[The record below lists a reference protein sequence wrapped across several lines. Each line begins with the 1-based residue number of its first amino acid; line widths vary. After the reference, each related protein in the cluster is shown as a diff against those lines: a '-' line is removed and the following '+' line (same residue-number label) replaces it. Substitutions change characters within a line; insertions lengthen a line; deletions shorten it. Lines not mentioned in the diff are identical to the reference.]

1 MKALVF
7 DTTLG
12 SWDQTRGFELQDVLE
27 PVLDEKKNP
36 TDADKVLLKVH
47 YAGICGTDRSIWNR
61 VAFKGQILG
70 SIKAEGK
77 IYPPT
82 NFAEQKNAAY
92 QNLDSKTYPF
102 PKNQNVGE
110 IGRGARRILG
120 HEFFGEVA
128 ALGSKA
134 SALAPTSPARGEVS
148 SRRDGGV
155 GALKVGDFAAP
166 ESHVVCNKCFQ
177 CLRGEKHVCTNEK
190 ILGISHDGGF
200 AEFVKLPAHIV
211 WKTDTKKIR
220 PELGAMQ
227 EPFGNAVHAAS
238 KVPLKGKTIAVFGLG
253 PIGLFL
259 TLVARGLGAAT
270 IIGIEPN
277 PVSQEMAKRLG
288 IDYVIAL
295 KPKTAVIIPPLQK
308 EMPSRRGGGF
318 QKSLPTADG
327 GAPFSKGRMGEE
339 AWRHDREVID
349 EILSITNG
357 LGVDVSFE
365 MAGFNSSFNNALF
378 ATRRGGDVIAFGIK
392 TSDFVLE
399 DYNRFI
405 VRGITI
411 HAVIGRRLPET
422 WEMTQKLF
430 ADPTNKIQDNIWNI
444 ILDKGKD
451 TILPLRE
458 YTKERFEE
466 MMAQHPKLLIEI

>member
-7 DTTLG
+7 DVTKG
-12 SWDQTRGFELQDVLE
+12 GWESTRGFELQNVPE
-27 PVLDEKKNP
+27 PVLNEKKDP
-36 TDADKVLLKVH
+36 TDADKVILKVH
-47 YAGICGTDRSIWNR
+47 YAGICGTDRGIWNR
-61 VAFKGQILG
+61 VAFKDQILR

-77 IYPPT
+77 T
-82 NFAEQKNAAY
+82 
-92 QNLDSKTYPF
+92 
-102 PKNQNVGE
+102 
-110 IGRGARRILG
+110 RRILG
-120 HEFFGEVA
+120 HEFFGEIV

-134 SALAPTSPARGEVS
+134 SSVAPSPLRKGVSDSHRRGIVP
-148 SRRDGGV
+148 
-155 GALKVGDFAAP
+155 LKVGNFVAP

-211 WKTDTKKIR
+211 WKTDTKVIR

-238 KVPLKGKTIAVFGLG
+238 KVPLKGKTVAIFGLG

-259 TLVARGLGAAT
+259 LLVARGQGAKH
-270 IIGIEPN
+270 IIGVEPN
-277 PVSQEMAKRLG
+277 PVSIEMAKRLG
-288 IDYVIAL
+288 IDYA
-295 KPKTAVIIPPLQK
+295 IPLRSQA
-308 EMPSRRGGGF
+308 SARRG
-318 QKSLPTADG
+318 SLASAT
-327 GAPFSKGRMGEE
+327 SYT
-339 AWRHDREVID
+339 HNREVTD
-349 EILSITNG
+349 EIMRITNG

-365 MAGFNSSFNNALF
+365 MAGFNSSLNNALF

-392 TSDFVLE
+392 TGDFVLE

-405 VRGITI
+405 VRGLTV

-430 ADPTNKIQDNIWNI
+430 ADPKNKIQENIWNV
-444 ILDKGKD
+444 ILNQGQD

-458 YTKERFEE
+458 YTRERFEQ
-466 MMAQHPKLLIEI
+466 MMAKHPKILIEI

>member
-1 MKALVF
+1 MRALVF

-12 SWDQTRGFELQDVLE
+12 NWENTRGFELRDVPE

-47 YAGICGTDRSIWNR
+47 YAGICGTDRGIWSR
-61 VAFKGQILG
+61 AAFKDQILQ

-77 IYPPT
+77 EY
-82 NFAEQKNAAY
+82 
-92 QNLDSKTYPF
+92 
-102 PKNQNVGE
+102 
-110 IGRGARRILG
+110 RILG

-128 ALGSKA
+128 KLGSKA
-134 SALAPTSPARGEVS
+134 SSAAPYP
-148 SRRDGGV
+148 
-155 GALKVGDFAAP
+155 LKVGDFAAP

-177 CLRGEKHVCTNEK
+177 CLHGEKHVCTNEK

-211 WKTDTKKIR
+211 WKTGTSEIR

-259 TLVARGLGAAT
+259 TLVARGLGAST
-270 IIGIEPN
+270 IIGVEPN
-277 PVSQEMAKRLG
+277 PVSQDMAKKLG
-288 IDYVIAL
+288 IDYVIPLSPHDKNA
-295 KPKTAVIIPPLQK
+295 PAHHRDEAVIKKI
-308 EMPSRRGGGF
+308 
-318 QKSLPTADG
+318 
-327 GAPFSKGRMGEE
+327 EE
-339 AWRHDREVID
+339 
-349 EILSITNG
+349 LTGG

-392 TSDFVLE
+392 TGDFVLE

-405 VRGITI
+405 VRGITV

-422 WEMTQKLF
+422 WETTQKLF
-430 ADPTNKIQDNIWNI
+430 ADQKNKIQENIWNV
-444 ILDKGKD
+444 ILDKGQD
-451 TILPLRE
+451 TILPLKA

-466 MMAQHPKLLIEI
+466 MMAKHPKILIEI

>member
-12 SWDQTRGFELQDVLE
+12 SWEETRGFELRDVPA
-27 PVLDEKKNP
+27 PVLDEKKDP

-47 YAGICGTDRSIWNR
+47 YAGICGTDRGIWNR
-61 VAFKGQILG
+61 AAFKDQILG

-77 IYPPT
+77 T
-82 NFAEQKNAAY
+82 K
-92 QNLDSKTYPF
+92 
-102 PKNQNVGE
+102 
-110 IGRGARRILG
+110 RILG
-120 HEFFGEVA
+120 HEFFGEIA

-134 SALAPTSPARGEVS
+134 SSVAPYP
-148 SRRDGGV
+148 
-155 GALKVGDFAAP
+155 LKVGDFAAP

-200 AEFVKLPAHIV
+200 AEYVKLPAHIV
-211 WKTDTKKIR
+211 WKTDTTKIR

-238 KVPLKGKTIAVFGLG
+238 TVPLEGKTIAIFGLG

-259 TLVARGLGAAT
+259 TLVARGLGAKS
-270 IIGIEPN
+270 IIGVEPN
-277 PVSQEMAKRLG
+277 PVSIEMAKRLG
-288 IDYVIAL
+288 IDYVI
-295 KPKTAVIIPPLQK
+295 PLSQK
-308 EMPSRRGGGF
+308 
-318 QKSLPTADG
+318 
-327 GAPFSKGRMGEE
+327 GAPFGEKGRPF
-339 AWRHDREVID
+339 AHDKEVVN
-349 EILSITNG
+349 EIMNITNG

-365 MAGFNSSFNNALF
+365 MAGVNSSFNNALF

-392 TSDFVLE
+392 GGDFVLE

-405 VRGITI
+405 VRGLTI

-422 WEMTQKLF
+422 WEMTQRLF
-430 ADPTNKIQDNIWNI
+430 ADPRNKIQENIWNI
-444 ILDKGKD
+444 ILAQGKG
-451 TILPLRE
+451 TILPLRD
-458 YTKERFEE
+458 YTKERFEG
-466 MMAQHPKLLIEI
+466 MMAKHPKLLIEV

>member
-12 SWDQTRGFELQDVLE
+12 GWENTRGFELRDAPA
-27 PVLDEKKNP
+27 PVLDEKKDP
-36 TDADKVLLKVH
+36 TDMDKVLLKVH
-47 YAGICGTDRSIWNR
+47 YAGICGTDRGIWNR
-61 VAFKGQILG
+61 ASFRDQILG
-70 SIKAEGK
+70 SIQAEGK
-77 IYPPT
+77 T
-82 NFAEQKNAAY
+82 
-92 QNLDSKTYPF
+92 
-102 PKNQNVGE
+102 
-110 IGRGARRILG
+110 RRILG

-134 SALAPTSPARGEVS
+134 NAIAPFP
-148 SRRDGGV
+148 
-155 GALKVGDFAAP
+155 LKVGDFAAP

-211 WKTDTKKIR
+211 WKTDTTKTR
-220 PELGAMQ
+220 PELGALQ

-238 KVPLKGKTIAVFGLG
+238 KVPLKGKTIAIFGLG

-259 TLVARGLGAAT
+259 TLVARGLGAAS
-270 IIGIEPN
+270 IIGVEPN

-288 IDYVIAL
+288 IDYVIPL
-295 KPKTAVIIPPLQK
+295 PPRPKETPAHHRDEDIIK
-308 EMPSRRGGGF
+308 RI
-318 QKSLPTADG
+318 
-327 GAPFSKGRMGEE
+327 EE
-339 AWRHDREVID
+339 
-349 EILSITNG
+349 LTSG

-365 MAGFNSSFNNALF
+365 MAGFNSSFNNCLF
-378 ATRRGGDVIAFGIK
+378 ATRRGGDMIAFGIK
-392 TSDFVLE
+392 SGDFVLE

-405 VRGITI
+405 VRGITV

-422 WEMTQKLF
+422 WETTQRLF
-430 ADPTNKIQDNIWNI
+430 ADAKNKIQENIWNI
-444 ILDKGKD
+444 ILNQGKD
-451 TILPLRE
+451 TILPLQE

-466 MMAQHPKLLIEI
+466 MMAKHPKLLIEV

>member
-1 MKALVF
+1 MKALIF

-12 SWDQTRGFELQDVLE
+12 SWDETRGFELQDVPA
-27 PVLDEKKNP
+27 PVLDEQKDP
-36 TDADKVLLKVH
+36 TDADKVLMKVH
-47 YAGICGTDRSIWNR
+47 YAGICGTDRGIWNR
-61 VAFKGQILG
+61 VAFKEQILG

-77 IYPPT
+77 IHPPT
-82 NFAEQKNAAY
+82 NFAEQKNATY
-92 QNLDSKTYPF
+92 QNADRKTSTV
-102 PKNQNVGE
+102 PKNRNVSE
-110 IGRGARRILG
+110 IGGGTRRILG
-120 HEFFGEVA
+120 HEFFGEIV

-134 SALAPTSPARGEVS
+134 NRVAPLP
-148 SRRDGGV
+148 
-155 GALKVGDFAAP
+155 LKVGDFAAP

-200 AEFVKLPAHIV
+200 AELVKLPAHIV
-211 WKTDTKKIR
+211 WKTDTSKTR

-259 TLVARGLGAAT
+259 TLVARGLGASS

-277 PVSQEMAKRLG
+277 PVSQDMAKKLG
-288 IDYVIAL
+288 IDYVIPLSPRSKDTPAHHRDES
-295 KPKTAVIIPPLQK
+295 IIK
-308 EMPSRRGGGF
+308 
-318 QKSLPTADG
+318 KI
-327 GAPFSKGRMGEE
+327 EE
-339 AWRHDREVID
+339 
-349 EILSITNG
+349 LTGG

-365 MAGFNSSFNNALF
+365 MAGFNSSFNNAVF

-392 TSDFVLE
+392 TGDFVLE

-405 VRGITI
+405 VRGLTV

-430 ADPTNKIQDNIWNI
+430 ADRTNKIQENIWNV
-444 ILDKGKD
+444 ILDRGKD
-451 TILPLRE
+451 TIFPLSE
-458 YTKERFEE
+458 YTKEQFEVK
-466 MMAQHPKLLIEI
+466 MSKHPKILLEI